1 MRQFAFQ
8 TVANTLALIITIALL
23 PGINLVDALP
33 LIRFLG
39 WESYAQES
47 TGLVRLIFIVVV
59 LLMLGILYTLIVRYI
74 RPLLLGITGSFIVW
88 SFGVSI
94 IIVNIITFWLFV
106 TLAPV
111 TWQITNPAW
120 VRIIVGG
127 IFLSIFETAISV
139 LTGVNQPRIMKGD
152 PDEGYWQFVERLPV
166 IRGSGLV
173 ESIRVSQIYNKLFIF
188 GTDVAMTGRPPGRW
202 RAAVYELMYQ
212 EPDPRLTLTLPE
224 KTRILLESLGPT
236 WVKFGQM
243 VASQSDSLPPEW
255 ADELTRLQSS
265 AQPFPSDQVVRIITS
280 ELGKPPDQVYA
291 SFELEPMAAAS
302 TAQVH
307 KATLADGTL
316 VAVKVQ
322 RPDIIAKTKA
332 DLAIIQNV
340 ARALQGRSKTAAQID
355 LIGITRQFA
364 IGVMDELDYRN
375 ESYHTRRLADNMKT
389 MPGIHVPAI
398 YLDLSS
404 ARVLTEE
411 FIVGIKLTKT
421 QAIEAAGL
429 DRDVLANNFLAA
441 IIKQIL
447 VDGFFHA
454 DPHPGN
460 LFVDTNTGV
469 ITFLDLG
476 LIGELSQ
483 QQRFNLMDLLF
494 TMTQNDPTQLAQV
507 AANMSRRTRPFNET
521 AYRAD
526 MTDVFYKYWIYS
538 RSGVSFNEFM
548 QAITGTLNKYGMRL
562 DSSLTLAVKAIV
574 QADQS
579 LHALN
584 PQLDLVTAAV
594 AQARDLLTSE
604 LTPERVVQEV
614 RSQVIRL
621 GRQVV
626 RELPSL
632 EDATL
637 SWITQYKRGKFVV
650 TVDTSDLTKGVDRFS
665 LAVNRL
671 TLGIILVGMLI
682 GSAIALTSLRAWF
695 EPTESVFYP
704 LLLAGVFGIVLV
716 FAGYVAIKMAG
727 SLREPKDPYEE

>member
-1 MRQFAFQ
+1 MRQFICQ
-8 TVANTLALIITIALL
+8 TVANTVALIITIALL
-23 PGINLVDALP
+23 PGINLVDASP
-33 LIRFLG
+33 LIRFLH
-39 WESYAQES
+39 WQNYAEES

-59 LLMLGILYTLIVRYI
+59 LILLGMLYTIIVRYV
-74 RPLLLGITGSFIVW
+74 RPLLLGVTGSFIVW
-88 SFGVSI
+88 SFGISI
-94 IIVNIITFWLFV
+94 VVVNIITFWLFV

-111 TWQITNPAW
+111 TWQITNPVW
-120 VRIIVGG
+120 LRIVFGG
-127 IFLSIFETAISV
+127 ILLSVFETAITV
-139 LTGVNQPRIMKGD
+139 LTGVGQPRVMKGD
-152 PDEGYWQFVERLPV
+152 PDQGYWKFIERLPV

-173 ESIRVSQIYNKLFIF
+173 ESIRVSQIYNKLFVF
-188 GTDVAMTGRPPGRW
+188 GTDVVMTGRPPGVW
-202 RAAVYELMYQ
+202 RARVYEFMYR
-212 EPDPRLTLTLPE
+212 EPNPTLNLTLPE

-255 ADELTRLQSS
+255 ANELTRLQSS
-265 AQPFPSDQVVRIITS
+265 AQPFPSDQVVRIVTA
-280 ELGKPPDQVYA
+280 ELGKPPDQLYA
-291 SFELEPMAAAS
+291 SFELEPLAAAS

-307 KATLADGTL
+307 KAVLQDGTT

-332 DLAIIQNV
+332 DLGIIQNV
-340 ARALQGRSKTAAQID
+340 ARVLQGRSKTVDQID
-355 LIGITRQFA
+355 LVGITRQFA
-364 IGVMDELDYRN
+364 IGVMNELDYRN
-375 ESYHTRRLADNMKT
+375 ESYHTRRLADNMMD
-389 MPGIHVPAI
+389 MPGIHVPVV

-404 ARVLTEE
+404 ARVMTEE
-411 FIVGIKLTKT
+411 FVVGIKLTKT
-421 QAIEAAGL
+421 EAIDAAGL

-460 LFVDTNTGV
+460 LFVNTDTGV

-579 LHALN
+579 LFTLN

-594 AQARDLLTSE
+594 AQAKDLLAGE
-604 LTPERVVQEV
+604 ITPERIVQEV
-614 RSQVIRL
+614 RSQAIRL
-621 GRQVV
+621 GRQFV
-626 RELPSL
+626 REIPSL

-637 SWITQYKRGKFVV
+637 SWITQYKKGKFVV

-695 EPTESVFYP
+695 EPTQDVLYP
-704 LLLAGVFGIVLV
+704 IILGAVFGIVLV
-716 FAGYVAIKMAG
+716 FAGYVAIRLAG
-727 SLREPKDPYEE
+727 SLREPKEPYDE